1 MVMTSYPR
9 RAAQWLVLTA
19 VLLLSGCAS
28 APSGAPSDPFES
40 TNRAV
45 YQFNDDLDRAVLK
58 PAAQTWREVVPE
70 PARDGV
76 ANFFHNLSDLWS
88 ALNHVLQGRV
98 VQGATNLARFGVNS
112 VLGLFGL
119 FDVATPMGFARADTD
134 LGETLTTWGVASG
147 PYVVLPFMGPST
159 VRGTTGQLLQ
169 WQTYHPLQNVADT
182 PYYTLHTMRL
192 VDARARWL
200 EASDLAASMALD
212 PYSLVRDSYWQRM
225 QAREAQLRAFALPP
239 SAR

>member
-1 MVMTSYPR
+1 MTSCPR
-9 RAAQWLVLTA
+9 RAAQWLLLTA

-28 APSGAPSDPFES
+28 APSGAPNDPFES

-45 YQFNDDLDRAVLK
+45 YRFNDDLDRAVLK

-169 WQTYHPLQNVADT
+169 WH
-182 PYYTLHTMRL
+182 TLHTMRL

-225 QAREAQLRAFALPP
+225 QAREAQLRAFAPPP

>member
-1 MVMTSYPR
+1 MTSRPH
-9 RAAQWLVLTA
+9 RAVQWLLLPA

-28 APSGAPSDPFES
+28 APPGPPHDPFES

-70 PARDGV
+70 P
-76 ANFFHNLSDLWS
+76 
-88 ALNHVLQGRV
+88 GRV

-112 VLGLFGL
+112 VLGLFGV

-182 PYYTLHTMRL
+182 PYYSLHTMRL
-192 VDARARWL
+192 IDARARWL

-225 QAREAQLRAFALPP
+225 QAREAQLRALAPP
-239 SAR
+239 PPAR